1 MAMNNSNHN
10 PNNSTSSKEQK
21 VVEEDS
27 LGMASPAAAATN
39 PSSESSSPQPSRQ
52 RPRRI
57 VRRSRAA
64 QQKESVFTIDPVVLE
79 QILQQSNL
87 PAAYDFE
94 IVKTVQRC
102 VELQTTHIAL
112 QMPEGLLL
120 FANTIA
126 DILRTLVPCLQTVSV
141 LGDVVYGA
149 CCIDDLTAQSL
160 GCQLLVHYG
169 HSCLVPMPH
178 TVIPVLYVF
187 VEIQV
192 DTLHL
197 VRTIQATMI
206 KAQPTTTT
214 TIALLGTVQFRHALA
229 TVQTLLRELGY
240 EQVSIPQVKPLSPG
254 EVLGCTSPKI
264 PESSSHEKICVVFVA
279 DGRFHLEATMIANPH
294 VSCFYRYDPY
304 TKIMTEEKYEYEQ
317 MQKIRQDAMIQAQSA
332 QRFGIVLG
340 TLGRQGNPAI
350 VQRIREVLNQRGKRH
365 FLMLLSEI
373 TPHKLH
379 LLEKSVDAWVQVA
392 CPRLSVDWGHL
403 LSRKPVLSSYELM
416 KCMTGPVTSDMRDYP
431 MDFYSLAGGPWAN
444 YHPDNR
450 ERIIKGSNGT
460 HSSSAAAESKSPSDL
475 SQVETNT

>member
-1 MAMNNSNHN
+1 MTHNSNH
-10 PNNSTSSKEQK
+10 STRSSGEQNVDGESQGK
-21 VVEEDS
+21 
-27 LGMASPAAAATN
+27 AATDLADNSN
-39 PSSESSSPQPSRQ
+39 PSTNPQPLPRRPR

-57 VRRSRAA
+57 IRRSRVEK
-64 QQKESVFTIDPVVLE
+64 KETFTIDPIVLE
-79 QILQQSNL
+79 QVLQRSNL

-94 IVKTVQRC
+94 ILKTVQRC
-102 VELQTTHIAL
+102 VELNTSHVAL

-126 DILRTLVPCLQTVSV
+126 DILRTLAPCLQTVSV

-149 CCIDDLTAQSL
+149 CCFDDLTAQSL

-197 VRTIQATMI
+197 VRTIQATMM
-206 KAQPTTTT
+206 AQNTPKGTADPPTR
-214 TIALLGTVQFRHALA
+214 IALLGTVQFRHALA
-229 TVQTLLRELGY
+229 AVQNLLLQLGY
-240 EQVSIPQVKPLSPG
+240 EHVFIPQVKPLSPG

-264 PESSSHEKICVVFVA
+264 PESSNNDNDEKIVVVFVA

-304 TKIMTEEKYEYEQ
+304 TKIMTEEKYDYDQ
-317 MQKIRQDAMIQAQSA
+317 MQNIRKDAMIQAQKA
-332 QRFGIVLG
+332 QRFGIILG

-350 VQRIREVLNQRGKRH
+350 VQKIREVLNQRDKRH
-365 FLMLLSEI
+365 FLILLSEI
-373 TPHKLH
+373 TPHKLQ
-379 LLEKSVDAWVQVA
+379 LLDKSIDAWVQVA

-403 LSRKPVLSSYELM
+403 LSSRKPVLSSYELM
-416 KCMTGPVTSDMRDYP
+416 KCMSGPVASDTRDYP

-450 ERIIKGSNGT
+450 ERKILNSNVT
-460 HSSSAAAESKSPSDL
+460 RSLSDAAEGK
-475 SQVETNT
+475 VGN